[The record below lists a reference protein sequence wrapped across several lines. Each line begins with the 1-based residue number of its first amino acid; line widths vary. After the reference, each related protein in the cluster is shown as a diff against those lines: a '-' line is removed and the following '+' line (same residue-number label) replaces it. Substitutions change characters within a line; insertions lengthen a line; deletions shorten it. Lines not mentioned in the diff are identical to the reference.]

1 MRGAAA
7 LLSFLLP
14 QLAHALVFSP
24 SNRFNAVYDTWF
36 HRDHRAADNASVW
49 LLNFLTTHDPL
60 PGIKG
65 ENIAW
70 NAYASAVS
78 SDGVRFADAGLAL
91 RRRCLGGD
99 LPEDSPTCM
108 ENPAG
113 IGQWPPTIQ
122 GIGSGSVWRLLKN
135 KTKAASAGGN
145 ATGASEAEAE
155 EDEWVMNYSQQHG
168 NLSAADGREIAAAQ
182 SIFFARSSDL
192 INWVPVNDLTNPSA
206 QFIFTADP
214 RWYHTQGVATMRW
227 DTISA
232 LPRPGGGYYGYLTAT
247 PLTPTDKSKPSFCAI
262 ANTTGC
268 GVGLAQS
275 DDGLHWTS
283 LESPGPNF
291 VGEMGGV
298 CQLSSGGRG
307 RGGSNKTWMTFAGG
321 HLVSSP
327 SLTGPFTAEKVNY
340 NFLTVPTAPGAHGH
354 APYDGAGYPRLWG
367 ETNTGDPNLCLIT
380 HGFGDYVG
388 LVKRGLLGNDGVLR
402 AGWWDA
408 NNNLK
413 GRELTIHNQLP
424 VNASTKPPPAAAA
437 APGMSTSCVRQCMTA
452 GLWLEGTLPLTD
464 SKSAAAAAAGDAS
477 SGGSSGSSS
486 SSSSSSGSSSQQQP
500 GLWMQTNSGSGWTST
515 IDTDT
520 GVFTIEGHT
529 IDRGPFLAAAAAAD
543 ASAAGAAAGAAAA
556 GAAAGKAGNTTSARW
571 HALVRNSWTGHS
583 IDKRGNVRMVQG
595 TMMIEWYVEGVL
607 ADTVYTHSVATG
619 GFAALGGATITA
631 VHQLSLP
638 ESTPYI
644 K

>member
-1 MRGAAA
+1 MPVLGAVAAA
-7 LLSFLLP
+7 LTFLLP
-14 QLAHALVFSP
+14 HLAHALVFSP

-36 HRDHRAADNASVW
+36 HHDIRAADNASVW

-60 PGIKG
+60 PELKG
-65 ENIAW
+65 ENIGW

-91 RRRCLGGD
+91 RRRCVGGED
-99 LPEDSPTCM
+99 LAEDSPACL

-135 KTKAASAGGN
+135 KTKTASAGGN
-145 ATGASEAEAE
+145 STGASAAEAAE
-155 EDEWVMNYSQQHG
+155 EEKDEWVMNYSQQHG
-168 NLSAADGREIAAAQ
+168 NLTAADGRAIPSAQ

-214 RWYHTQGVATMRW
+214 RWYHARGVDTMRW

-247 PLTPTDKSKPSFCAI
+247 PLTPSDKSKPSFCAI
-262 ANTTGC
+262 ANATGC

-283 LESPGPNF
+283 LESPGPDF

-298 CQLSSGGRG
+298 CQLG
-307 RGGSNKTWMTFAGG
+307 NKTWMTFSGG

-340 NFLTVPTAPGAHGH
+340 NFLTVPIAPGAHGR
-354 APYDGAGYPRLWG
+354 APYSGAGYPRLWG
-367 ETNTGDPNLCLIT
+367 ETNTGDPDLCLIT

-402 AGWWDA
+402 AGWWEA
-408 NNNLK
+408 NDNLK
-413 GRELTIHNQLP
+413 GRELTIHNHLP
-424 VNASTKPPPAAAA
+424 VNASAPPP

-452 GLWLEGTLPLTD
+452 GLWLEGTLPLKK
-464 SKSAAAAAAGDAS
+464 SKSAVGY
-477 SGGSSGSSS
+477 GSSS
-486 SSSSSSGSSSQQQP
+486 QQP
-500 GLWMQTNSGSGWTST
+500 GLWMQTNSGGGWTST

-520 GVFTIEGHT
+520 GVFSIGGHT
-529 IDRGPFLAAAAAAD
+529 IDRGSFLAA
-543 ASAAGAAAGAAAA
+543 SAAV
-556 GAAAGKAGNTTSARW
+556 AAGKAGNKTSARW

-583 IDKRGNVRMVQG
+583 IDKRGNVRTVQG

-607 ADTVYTHSVATG
+607 SDTVYTKSVSTG
-619 GFAALGGATITA
+619 GFAALGGATVTA